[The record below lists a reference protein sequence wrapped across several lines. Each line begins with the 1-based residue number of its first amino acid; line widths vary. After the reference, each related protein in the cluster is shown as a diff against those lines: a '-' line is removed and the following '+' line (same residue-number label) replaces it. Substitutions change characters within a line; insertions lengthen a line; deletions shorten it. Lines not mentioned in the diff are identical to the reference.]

1 MKLFVKL
8 SKDAY
13 KYDIFYQRK
22 KIDRK
27 YLLYIHEIS
36 AKDVLVYLSYR
47 ISKSQILRCCQS
59 LFGFESVQNLLA
71 VNILFLFSIAAGF
84 RLRFICYWLSIVEKV
99 LMCLDLWCR
108 MYLHKTVRNLIALML
123 DSTNALMNKKIYL
136 SMAYMSEFIAIF
148 YS

>member
-8 SKDAY
+8 IFS
-13 KYDIFYQRK
+13 IISIRETLTSMTFFYQRK
-22 KIDRK
+22 KIGRK

-36 AKDVLVYLSYR
+36 VKIVRVYLSYR

-99 LMCLDLWCR
+99 LMCLDLWRR
-108 MYLHKTVRNLIALML
+108 MHLHKILRNLILNML
-123 DSTNALMNKKIYL
+123 DSKSPPIYIIYIQL
-136 SMAYMSEFIAIF
+136 WLIM
-148 YS
+148 